1 MAQGI
6 RTYTASR
13 YISVANFNKLTAEEK
28 EELKKELVERCK
40 EQVEQ
45 SKNPIDRKVTREE
58 SVNLMLKVEVRLRP
72 AIRKEN
78 VDLRKLKIGVQ

>member
-1 MAQGI
+1 MAGGI

-13 YISVANFNKLTAEEK
+13 YISVTNFNKLTAEEK
-28 EELKKELVERCK
+28 EELKKDLVERCK

-58 SVNLMLKVEVRLRP
+58 TVNLMLKLEVRLRP
-72 AIRKEN
+72 AIRKESI
-78 VDLRKLKIGVQ
+78 DLKKLKIGVQ